1 MKKTNTLFLLALTV
15 IFLGSCTVERRLHN
29 KGFHVQWSKKY
40 KAKNAKANEAQDLAI
55 QSEQDEEVQ
64 ETLLLKPVSALA
76 SSSDQENQI
85 AEFYYGADAAE
96 MEKSLEDQSQ
106 VSELSVTS
114 NSLES
119 STELAAVETSS
130 DQVVKKSSKKNKRSA
145 AASSGKSQMVA
156 LLLVIFVG
164 IIGVHRFYLGYTGVG
179 VFMLLTL
186 GLFGILTLIDLI
198 RIAVGDLKPKRG
210 EYGETFEDLKNE

>member
-40 KAKNAKANEAQDLAI
+40 KAKNVKAYEAQDLAV

-64 ETLLLKPVSALA
+64 QTLQLKPVSSLT

-85 AEFYYGADAAE
+85 AEFRYEADDSE
-96 MEKSLEDQSQ
+96 IEESIYDQSP
-106 VSELSVTS
+106 VNELSTTS

-119 STELAAVETSS
+119 SMELAAVETSS
-130 DQVVKKSSKKNKRSA
+130 DQVVKKSSKKSKRSA

-179 VFMLLTL
+179 VLMVLTL

-210 EYGETFEDLKNE
+210 EYGETFEDL